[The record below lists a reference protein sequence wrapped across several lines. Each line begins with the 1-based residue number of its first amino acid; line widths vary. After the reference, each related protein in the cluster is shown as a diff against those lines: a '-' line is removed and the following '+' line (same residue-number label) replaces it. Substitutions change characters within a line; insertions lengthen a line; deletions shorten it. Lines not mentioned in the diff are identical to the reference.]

1 MKIRVHIVSLSHL
14 GLPIVIAQL
23 GTIAQSFADT
33 SMIGQYGTLE
43 LSSAGFVNNIFNL
56 LLFFVLGLSY
66 STTPVVGSLWGQ
78 GRKDDARR
86 ALNNSLVV
94 SFLGCLVAFALLFV
108 LYLNLGNLGQPEELM
123 PYIRPY
129 FITLA
134 LSVPFVG
141 VFNSFKQ
148 YSDGIGDTRTPMW
161 VMLISN
167 LVNIVGNYILIFTCD
182 LGLFGAGLATLASRI
197 FMAVWMWIKI
207 GFGRDYDAKGIM
219 YLAKKGLP
227 ISVQLCLEAGS
238 FNVCA
243 LFMGWIGANALAA
256 HQVMCVVG
264 SLCFMVYYGIGAAAA
279 VRISHYRGLKDYV
292 GVRETAFVALG
303 MTAFIGTIITI
314 TVLVFHGLLFSVF
327 TTSDEVMA
335 ILVSMLPAFAAYQ
348 VGDLAQTIFANCL
361 RAMEDVKSM
370 MISAFVAYIIVS
382 LPCSYIFAFPCEM
395 GAAGIWW
402 GFPFGLSVAAI
413 LYYWRFT
420 RYSLAQMGH

>member
-1 MKIRVHIVSLSHL
+1 MNIKQNILSLSHL

-43 LSSAGFVNNIFNL
+43 LSSAGFVNNVFNL
-56 LLFFVLGLSY
+56 LIFFVLGLSY

-94 SFLGCLVAFALLFV
+94 STIGSAVLLLLLAV
-108 LYLNLGNLGQPEELM
+108 VYLNLDNLGQPSELM

-129 FITLA
+129 FITLT
-134 LSVPFVG
+134 LSVPFIA

-148 YSDGIGDTRTPMW
+148 YSDATGDTRTPMW

-167 LVNIVGNYILIFTCD
+167 VVNVVGNYILIFVCD
-182 LGLFGAGLATLASRI
+182 MGLLGAGIATLLSRI
-197 FMAVWMWIKI
+197 FMAVWMWVKVGI
-207 GFGRDYDAKGIM
+207 GRGYDAKGIM
-219 YLAKKGLP
+219 YLTRKGLP

-279 VRISHYRGLKDYV
+279 VRISHYRGLKDMN
-292 GVRETAFVALG
+292 GVRETAYVALG
-303 MTAFIGTIITI
+303 MTAVIGVVVTIS
-314 TVLVFHGLLFSVF
+314 VLVFHGLLFSVF
-327 TTSDEVMA
+327 TTSQEVIA

-348 VGDLAQTIFANCL
+348 IGDLAQTVFANCL
-361 RAMEDVKSM
+361 RAVEDVKSM
-370 MISAFVAYIIVS
+370 MLSAFVAYIIVS
-382 LPCSYIFAFPCEM
+382 IPCSYIFAFPLGM

-420 RYSLAQMGH
+420 RYSLFNHH

>member
-1 MKIRVHIVSLSHL
+1 MTIRQHILSLSHL

-43 LSSAGFVNNIFNL
+43 LSSAGFVNNVFNL
-56 LLFFVLGLSY
+56 LIFFVLGLSY

-94 SFLGCLVAFALLFV
+94 STIGSAVLLLFLAV
-108 LYLNLGNLGQPEELM
+108 VYLNLDNLGQPSELM

-129 FITLA
+129 FITLT
-134 LSVPFVG
+134 LSVPFIA

-148 YSDGIGDTRTPMW
+148 YSDATGDTRTPMW

-167 LVNIVGNYILIFTCD
+167 VVNVVGNYILIFVCD
-182 LGLFGAGLATLASRI
+182 MGLLGAGIATLLSRI
-197 FMAVWMWIKI
+197 FMAVWMWLKVGI
-207 GFGRDYDAKGIM
+207 GRGYDAKGIM
-219 YLAKKGLP
+219 YLTRKGLP

-279 VRISHYRGLKDYV
+279 VRISHYRGLKDMN
-292 GVRETAFVALG
+292 GVRETAYVALG
-303 MTAFIGTIITI
+303 MTAVIGVVVTIS
-314 TVLVFHGLLFSVF
+314 VLVFHGLLFSVF
-327 TTSDEVMA
+327 TTSQEVIA

-348 VGDLAQTIFANCL
+348 IGDLAQTVFANCL
-361 RAMEDVKSM
+361 RAVEDVKSM
-370 MISAFVAYIIVS
+370 MLSAFVAYIIVS
-382 LPCSYIFAFPCEM
+382 IPCSYIFAFPLGM

-420 RYSLAQMGH
+420 RYSLKEC

>member
-1 MKIRVHIVSLSHL
+1 MNIKQNILSLSHL

-43 LSSAGFVNNIFNL
+43 LSSAGFVNNVFNL
-56 LLFFVLGLSY
+56 LIFFVLGLSY

-94 SFLGCLVAFALLFV
+94 STIGSAVLLLLLAV
-108 LYLNLGNLGQPEELM
+108 VYLNLDNLGQPSELM

-129 FITLA
+129 FITLT
-134 LSVPFVG
+134 LSVPFIA

-148 YSDGIGDTRTPMW
+148 YSDATGDTRTPMW

-167 LVNIVGNYILIFTCD
+167 VVNVVGNYILIFVCD
-182 LGLFGAGLATLASRI
+182 MGLLGAGIATLLSRI
-197 FMAVWMWIKI
+197 FMAVWMWLKVGI
-207 GFGRDYDAKGIM
+207 GRGYDAKGIM
-219 YLAKKGLP
+219 YLTRKGLP

-279 VRISHYRGLKDYV
+279 VRISHYRGLKDMN
-292 GVRETAFVALG
+292 GVRETAYVALG
-303 MTAFIGTIITI
+303 MTAVIGVVVTIS
-314 TVLVFHGLLFSVF
+314 VLVFHGLLFSVF
-327 TTSDEVMA
+327 TTSQEVIA

-348 VGDLAQTIFANCL
+348 IGDLAQTVFANCL
-361 RAMEDVKSM
+361 RAVEDVKSM
-370 MISAFVAYIIVS
+370 MLSAFVAYIIVS
-382 LPCSYIFAFPCEM
+382 IPCSYIFAFPLGM

-420 RYSLAQMGH
+420 RYSLFNHH

>member
-1 MKIRVHIVSLSHL
+1 MTIRQHILSLSHL

-43 LSSAGFVNNIFNL
+43 LSSAGFVNNVFNL
-56 LLFFVLGLSY
+56 LIFFVLGLSY

-94 SFLGCLVAFALLFV
+94 STIGSAVLLLLLAV
-108 LYLNLGNLGQPEELM
+108 VYLNLDNLGQPSELM

-129 FITLA
+129 FITLT
-134 LSVPFVG
+134 LSVPFIA

-148 YSDGIGDTRTPMW
+148 YSDATGDTRTPMW

-167 LVNIVGNYILIFTCD
+167 VVNVVGNYILIFVCD
-182 LGLFGAGLATLASRI
+182 MGLLGAGIATLLSRI
-197 FMAVWMWIKI
+197 FMAVWMWLKVGI
-207 GFGRDYDAKGIM
+207 GRGYDAKGIM
-219 YLAKKGLP
+219 YLTRKGLP

-279 VRISHYRGLKDYV
+279 VRISHYRGLKDMN
-292 GVRETAFVALG
+292 GVRETAYVALG
-303 MTAFIGTIITI
+303 MTAVIGVVVTIS
-314 TVLVFHGLLFSVF
+314 VLVFHGLLFSVF
-327 TTSDEVMA
+327 TTSQEVIA

-348 VGDLAQTIFANCL
+348 IGDLAQTVFANCL
-361 RAMEDVKSM
+361 RAVEDVKSM
-370 MISAFVAYIIVS
+370 MLSAFVAYIIVS
-382 LPCSYIFAFPCEM
+382 IPCSYIFAFPLGM

-413 LYYWRFT
+413 LYYWRFS
-420 RYSLAQMGH
+420 RYSLFNHH

>member
-1 MKIRVHIVSLSHL
+1 MTIRQHILSLSHL

-43 LSSAGFVNNIFNL
+43 LSSAGFVNNVFNL
-56 LLFFVLGLSY
+56 LIFFVLGLSY

-94 SFLGCLVAFALLFV
+94 STIGSAVLLLLLAV
-108 LYLNLGNLGQPEELM
+108 VYLNLDNLGQPSELM

-129 FITLA
+129 FITLT
-134 LSVPFVG
+134 LSVPFIA

-148 YSDGIGDTRTPMW
+148 YSDATGDTRTPMW

-167 LVNIVGNYILIFTCD
+167 VVNVVGNYILIFVCD
-182 LGLFGAGLATLASRI
+182 MGLLGAGIATLLSRI
-197 FMAVWMWIKI
+197 FMAVWMWLKVGI
-207 GFGRDYDAKGIM
+207 GRGYNAKGIM
-219 YLAKKGLP
+219 YLTRKGLP

-279 VRISHYRGLKDYV
+279 VRISHYRGLKDMN
-292 GVRETAFVALG
+292 GVRETAYVALG
-303 MTAFIGTIITI
+303 MTAVIGVVVTIS
-314 TVLVFHGLLFSVF
+314 VLVFHGLLFSVF
-327 TTSDEVMA
+327 TTSQEVIA

-348 VGDLAQTIFANCL
+348 IGDLAQTVFANCL
-361 RAMEDVKSM
+361 RAVEDVKSM
-370 MISAFVAYIIVS
+370 MLSAFVAYIIVS
-382 LPCSYIFAFPCEM
+382 IPCSYIFAFPLGM

-420 RYSLAQMGH
+420 RYSLFNHH

>member
-1 MKIRVHIVSLSHL
+1 MTIRQHILSLSHL

-43 LSSAGFVNNIFNL
+43 LSSAGFVNNVFNL
-56 LLFFVLGLSY
+56 LIFFVLGLSY

-94 SFLGCLVAFALLFV
+94 STIGSAVLLLLLAV
-108 LYLNLGNLGQPEELM
+108 VYLNLDNLGQPSELM

-129 FITLA
+129 FITLT
-134 LSVPFVG
+134 LSVPFIA

-148 YSDGIGDTRTPMW
+148 YSDATGDTRTPMW

-167 LVNIVGNYILIFTCD
+167 VVNVVGNYILIFVCD
-182 LGLFGAGLATLASRI
+182 MGLLGAGIATLLSRI
-197 FMAVWMWIKI
+197 FMAVWMWLKVGI
-207 GFGRDYDAKGIM
+207 GRGYDVKGIK
-219 YLAKKGLP
+219 YLARKGLP

-279 VRISHYRGLKDYV
+279 VRISHYRGLKDMN
-292 GVRETAFVALG
+292 GVRETAYVALG
-303 MTAFIGTIITI
+303 MTAVIGVVVTIS
-314 TVLVFHGLLFSVF
+314 VLVFHGLLFSVF
-327 TTSDEVMA
+327 TTSQEVIA

-348 VGDLAQTIFANCL
+348 IGDLAQTVFANCL
-361 RAMEDVKSM
+361 RAVEDVKSM
-370 MISAFVAYIIVS
+370 MLSAFVAYIIVS
-382 LPCSYIFAFPCEM
+382 IPCSYIFAFPLGM

-420 RYSLAQMGH
+420 RYSLKEC

>member
-1 MKIRVHIVSLSHL
+1 MTIRQHILSLSHL

-43 LSSAGFVNNIFNL
+43 LSSAGFVNNVFNL
-56 LLFFVLGLSY
+56 LIFFVLGLSY

-94 SFLGCLVAFALLFV
+94 STIGSAVLLLLLAV
-108 LYLNLGNLGQPEELM
+108 VYLNLDNLGQPSELM

-129 FITLA
+129 FITLT
-134 LSVPFVG
+134 LSVPFIA

-148 YSDGIGDTRTPMW
+148 YSDATGDTRTPMW

-167 LVNIVGNYILIFTCD
+167 VVNVVGNYILIFVCD
-182 LGLFGAGLATLASRI
+182 MGLLGAGIATLLSRI
-197 FMAVWMWIKI
+197 FMAVWMWVKVGI
-207 GFGRDYDAKGIM
+207 GRGYDAKGIM
-219 YLAKKGLP
+219 YLARKGLP

-279 VRISHYRGLKDYV
+279 VRISHYRGLKDMN
-292 GVRETAFVALG
+292 GVRETAYVALG
-303 MTAFIGTIITI
+303 MTAVIGVVVTIS
-314 TVLVFHGLLFSVF
+314 VLVFHGLLFSVF
-327 TTSDEVMA
+327 TTSQEVIT

-348 VGDLAQTIFANCL
+348 IGDLAQTVFANCL
-361 RAMEDVKSM
+361 RAVEDVKSM
-370 MISAFVAYIIVS
+370 MLSAFVAYIIVS
-382 LPCSYIFAFPCEM
+382 IPCSYIFAFPLGM

-420 RYSLAQMGH
+420 RYSLFNHH

>member
-1 MKIRVHIVSLSHL
+1 MTIRQHILSLSHL

-43 LSSAGFVNNIFNL
+43 LSSAGFVNNVFNL
-56 LLFFVLGLSY
+56 LIFFVLGLSY

-94 SFLGCLVAFALLFV
+94 STIGSAVLLLLLAV
-108 LYLNLGNLGQPEELM
+108 VYLNLDNLGQPSELM

-129 FITLA
+129 FITLT
-134 LSVPFVG
+134 LSVPFIA

-148 YSDGIGDTRTPMW
+148 YSDATGDTRTPMW

-167 LVNIVGNYILIFTCD
+167 VVNVVGNYILIFVCD
-182 LGLFGAGLATLASRI
+182 MGLLGAGIATLLSRI
-197 FMAVWMWIKI
+197 FMAVWMWVKVGI
-207 GFGRDYDAKGIM
+207 GRGYDAKGIM
-219 YLAKKGLP
+219 YLTRKGLP

-279 VRISHYRGLKDYV
+279 VRISHYRGLKDMN
-292 GVRETAFVALG
+292 GVRETAYVALG
-303 MTAFIGTIITI
+303 MTAVIGVVVTIS
-314 TVLVFHGLLFSVF
+314 VLVFHGLLFSVF
-327 TTSDEVMA
+327 TTSQEVIT

-348 VGDLAQTIFANCL
+348 IGDLAQTVFANCL
-361 RAMEDVKSM
+361 RAVEDVKSM
-370 MISAFVAYIIVS
+370 MLSAFVAYIIVS
-382 LPCSYIFAFPCEM
+382 IPCSYIFAFPLGM

-420 RYSLAQMGH
+420 RYSLFNHH

>member
-1 MKIRVHIVSLSHL
+1 MNIKQNILSLSHL

-43 LSSAGFVNNIFNL
+43 LSSAGFVNNVFNL
-56 LLFFVLGLSY
+56 LIFFVLGLSY

-94 SFLGCLVAFALLFV
+94 STIGSAVLLLLLAV
-108 LYLNLGNLGQPEELM
+108 VYLNLDNLGQPSELM

-129 FITLA
+129 FITLT
-134 LSVPFVG
+134 LSVPFIA

-148 YSDGIGDTRTPMW
+148 YSDATGDTRTPMW

-167 LVNIVGNYILIFTCD
+167 VVNVVGNYILIFVCD
-182 LGLFGAGLATLASRI
+182 MGLLGAGIATLLSRI
-197 FMAVWMWIKI
+197 FMAVWMWLKVGI
-207 GFGRDYDAKGIM
+207 GRGYDAKGIM
-219 YLAKKGLP
+219 YLTRKGLP

-279 VRISHYRGLKDYV
+279 VRISHYRGLKDMN
-292 GVRETAFVALG
+292 GVRETAYVALG
-303 MTAFIGTIITI
+303 MTAVIGVVVTIS
-314 TVLVFHGLLFSVF
+314 VLVFHGLLFSVF
-327 TTSDEVMA
+327 TTSQEVIT

-348 VGDLAQTIFANCL
+348 IGDLAQTVFANCL
-361 RAMEDVKSM
+361 RAVEDVKSM
-370 MISAFVAYIIVS
+370 MLSAFVAYIIIS
-382 LPCSYIFAFPCEM
+382 LPCSYIFAFPCGM

-420 RYSLAQMGH
+420 RYSLKEC

>member
-1 MKIRVHIVSLSHL
+1 MTIRQHILSLSHL

-43 LSSAGFVNNIFNL
+43 LSSAGFVNNVFNL
-56 LLFFVLGLSY
+56 LIFFVLGLSY

-94 SFLGCLVAFALLFV
+94 STIGSAVLLLLLAV
-108 LYLNLGNLGQPEELM
+108 VYLNLDNLGQPSELM

-129 FITLA
+129 FITLT
-134 LSVPFVG
+134 LSVPFIA

-148 YSDGIGDTRTPMW
+148 YSDATGDTRTPMW

-167 LVNIVGNYILIFTCD
+167 VVNVVGNYILIFVCD
-182 LGLFGAGLATLASRI
+182 MGLLGAGIATLLSRI
-197 FMAVWMWIKI
+197 FMAVWMWVKVGI
-207 GFGRDYDAKGIM
+207 GRGYDAKGIM
-219 YLAKKGLP
+219 YLTRKGLP

-279 VRISHYRGLKDYV
+279 VRISHYRGLKDMN
-292 GVRETAFVALG
+292 GVRETAYVALG
-303 MTAFIGTIITI
+303 MTAVIGVVVTIS
-314 TVLVFHGLLFSVF
+314 VLVFHGLLFSVF
-327 TTSDEVMA
+327 TTSQEVIA

-348 VGDLAQTIFANCL
+348 IGDLAQTIFANCL
-361 RAMEDVKSM
+361 RAVEDVKSM
-370 MISAFVAYIIVS
+370 MLSAFVAYIIVS
-382 LPCSYIFAFPCEM
+382 IPCSYIFAFPLGM

-413 LYYWRFT
+413 LYYWRFS
-420 RYSLAQMGH
+420 RYSLK

>member
-1 MKIRVHIVSLSHL
+1 
-14 GLPIVIAQL
+14 VIAQL

-43 LSSAGFVNNIFNL
+43 LSSAGFVNNVFNL
-56 LLFFVLGLSY
+56 LIFFVLGLSY

-94 SFLGCLVAFALLFV
+94 STIGSAVLLLFLAV
-108 LYLNLGNLGQPEELM
+108 VYLNLDNLGQPSELM

-129 FITLA
+129 FITLT
-134 LSVPFVG
+134 LSVPFIA

-148 YSDGIGDTRTPMW
+148 YSDATGDTRTPMW

-167 LVNIVGNYILIFTCD
+167 VVNVVGNYILILVCD
-182 LGLFGAGLATLASRI
+182 MGLLGAGIATLLSRI
-197 FMAVWMWIKI
+197 FMAVWMWVKVGI
-207 GFGRDYDAKGIM
+207 GRGYDAKGIM
-219 YLAKKGLP
+219 YLTRKGLP

-279 VRISHYRGLKDYV
+279 VRISHYRGLKDMN
-292 GVRETAFVALG
+292 GVRETAYVALG
-303 MTAFIGTIITI
+303 MTAVIGVVVTIS
-314 TVLVFHGLLFSVF
+314 VLVFHGLLFSVF
-327 TTSDEVMA
+327 TTSQEVIT

-348 VGDLAQTIFANCL
+348 IGDLAQTVFANCL
-361 RAMEDVKSM
+361 RAVEDVKSM
-370 MISAFVAYIIVS
+370 MLSAFVAYIIVS
-382 LPCSYIFAFPCEM
+382 IPCSYIFAFPLGM

-402 GFPFGLSVAAI
+402 GFPFGLSVAAV

-420 RYSLAQMGH
+420 RYSLFNHH

>member
-1 MKIRVHIVSLSHL
+1 MTIRQHILSLSHL

-43 LSSAGFVNNIFNL
+43 LSSAGFVNNVFNL
-56 LLFFVLGLSY
+56 LIFFVLGLSY

-94 SFLGCLVAFALLFV
+94 STIGSAVLLLLLAV
-108 LYLNLGNLGQPEELM
+108 VYLNLDNLGQPSELM

-129 FITLA
+129 FITLT
-134 LSVPFVG
+134 LSVPFIA
-141 VFNSFKQ
+141 VFKSFKQ
-148 YSDGIGDTRTPMW
+148 YSDATGDTRTPMW

-167 LVNIVGNYILIFTCD
+167 VVNVVGNYILIFVCD
-182 LGLFGAGLATLASRI
+182 MGLFGAGIATLLSRI
-197 FMAVWMWIKI
+197 FMAVWMWVKVGI
-207 GFGRDYDAKGIM
+207 GRGYDAKGIM
-219 YLAKKGLP
+219 YLARKGLP

-279 VRISHYRGLKDYV
+279 VRISHYRGLKDMN
-292 GVRETAFVALG
+292 GVRETAYVALG
-303 MTAFIGTIITI
+303 MTAVIGVVVTIS
-314 TVLVFHGLLFSVF
+314 VLVFHGLLFSVF
-327 TTSDEVMA
+327 TTSQEVIT

-348 VGDLAQTIFANCL
+348 IGDLAQTVFANCL
-361 RAMEDVKSM
+361 RAVEDVKSM
-370 MISAFVAYIIVS
+370 MLSAFVAYIIVS
-382 LPCSYIFAFPCEM
+382 IPCSYIFAFPLGM

-420 RYSLAQMGH
+420 RYSLFNHH

>member
-1 MKIRVHIVSLSHL
+1 MTIRQHILSLSHL

-43 LSSAGFVNNIFNL
+43 LSSAGFVNNVFNL
-56 LLFFVLGLSY
+56 LIFFVLGLSY

-94 SFLGCLVAFALLFV
+94 STIGSAVLLLLLAV
-108 LYLNLGNLGQPEELM
+108 VYLNLDNLGQPSELM

-129 FITLA
+129 FITLT
-134 LSVPFVG
+134 LSVPFIA

-148 YSDGIGDTRTPMW
+148 YSDATGDTRTPMW

-167 LVNIVGNYILIFTCD
+167 VVNVVGNYILIFVCD
-182 LGLFGAGLATLASRI
+182 MGLFGAGIATLLSRI
-197 FMAVWMWIKI
+197 FMAVWMWVKVGI
-207 GFGRDYDAKGIM
+207 GRGYDAKGIM
-219 YLAKKGLP
+219 YLTRKGLP

-279 VRISHYRGLKDYV
+279 VRISHYRGLKDMN
-292 GVRETAFVALG
+292 GVRETAYVALG
-303 MTAFIGTIITI
+303 MTAVIGVVVTIS
-314 TVLVFHGLLFSVF
+314 VLVFHGFLFSVF
-327 TTSDEVMA
+327 TTSQEVIT

-348 VGDLAQTIFANCL
+348 IGDLAQTVFANCL
-361 RAMEDVKSM
+361 RAVEDVKSM
-370 MISAFVAYIIVS
+370 MLSAFVAYIIVS
-382 LPCSYIFAFPCEM
+382 IPCSYIFAFPLGM

-420 RYSLAQMGH
+420 RYSLFNHH

>member
-1 MKIRVHIVSLSHL
+1 MTIRQHILSLSHL

-43 LSSAGFVNNIFNL
+43 LSSAGFVNNVFNL
-56 LLFFVLGLSY
+56 LIFFVLGLSY

-94 SFLGCLVAFALLFV
+94 STIGSAVLLLFLAV
-108 LYLNLGNLGQPEELM
+108 VYLNLDNLGQPSELM

-129 FITLA
+129 FITLT
-134 LSVPFVG
+134 LSVPFIA

-148 YSDGIGDTRTPMW
+148 YSDATGDTRTPMW

-167 LVNIVGNYILIFTCD
+167 VVNVVGNYILIFVCD
-182 LGLFGAGLATLASRI
+182 MGLLGAGIATLLSRI
-197 FMAVWMWIKI
+197 FMAVWMWVKVGI
-207 GFGRDYDAKGIM
+207 GRGYDAKGIM
-219 YLAKKGLP
+219 YLTRKGLP

-279 VRISHYRGLKDYV
+279 VRVSHYRGLKDMN
-292 GVRETAFVALG
+292 GVRETAYVALG
-303 MTAFIGTIITI
+303 MTAVIGVVVTIS
-314 TVLVFHGLLFSVF
+314 VLVFHCLLFSVF
-327 TTSDEVMA
+327 TTSQEVIA

-348 VGDLAQTIFANCL
+348 IGDLAQTVFANCL
-361 RAMEDVKSM
+361 RAVEDVKSM
-370 MISAFVAYIIVS
+370 MLSAFVAYIIVS
-382 LPCSYIFAFPCEM
+382 IPCSYIFAFPLGM

-413 LYYWRFT
+413 LYYWRFS
-420 RYSLAQMGH
+420 RYSLFNHH

>member
-1 MKIRVHIVSLSHL
+1 
-14 GLPIVIAQL
+14 
-23 GTIAQSFADT
+23 
-33 SMIGQYGTLE
+33 MIGQYGTLE
-43 LSSAGFVNNIFNL
+43 LSSAGFVNNVFNL
-56 LLFFVLGLSY
+56 LIFFVLGLSY

-94 SFLGCLVAFALLFV
+94 STIGSAVLLLLLAV
-108 LYLNLGNLGQPEELM
+108 VYLNLDNLGQPSELM

-129 FITLA
+129 FITLT
-134 LSVPFVG
+134 LSVPFIA

-148 YSDGIGDTRTPMW
+148 YSDATGDTRTPMW

-167 LVNIVGNYILIFTCD
+167 VVNVVGNYILIFVCD
-182 LGLFGAGLATLASRI
+182 MGLLGAGIATLLSRI
-197 FMAVWMWIKI
+197 FMAVWMWVKVGI
-207 GFGRDYDAKGIM
+207 GRGYDAKGIM
-219 YLAKKGLP
+219 YLTRKGLP

-279 VRISHYRGLKDYV
+279 VRISHYSGLKDMN
-292 GVRETAFVALG
+292 GVRETAYVALG
-303 MTAFIGTIITI
+303 MTAVIGVVVTIS
-314 TVLVFHGLLFSVF
+314 VLVFHGLLFSVF
-327 TTSDEVMA
+327 TTSQEVIT

-348 VGDLAQTIFANCL
+348 IGDLAQTVFANCL
-361 RAMEDVKSM
+361 RAVEDVKSM
-370 MISAFVAYIIVS
+370 MLSAFVAYIIVS
-382 LPCSYIFAFPCEM
+382 IPCSYIFAFPLGM

-420 RYSLAQMGH
+420 RYSLFNHH

>member
-1 MKIRVHIVSLSHL
+1 MTIRQHILSLSHL

-43 LSSAGFVNNIFNL
+43 LSSAGFVNNVFNL
-56 LLFFVLGLSY
+56 LIFFVLGLSY

-94 SFLGCLVAFALLFV
+94 STIGSAVLLLLLAV
-108 LYLNLGNLGQPEELM
+108 VYLNLDNLGQPSELM

-129 FITLA
+129 FITLT
-134 LSVPFVG
+134 LSVPFIA

-148 YSDGIGDTRTPMW
+148 YSDATGDTRTPMW

-167 LVNIVGNYILIFTCD
+167 VVNVVGNYILIFVCD
-182 LGLFGAGLATLASRI
+182 MGLLGAGIATLLSRI
-197 FMAVWMWIKI
+197 FMAVWMWLKVGI
-207 GFGRDYDAKGIM
+207 GRGYDAKGIM
-219 YLAKKGLP
+219 YLARKGLP

-279 VRISHYRGLKDYV
+279 VRISHYRGLKDMN
-292 GVRETAFVALG
+292 GVRETAYVALG
-303 MTAFIGTIITI
+303 MTAVIGVVVTIS
-314 TVLVFHGLLFSVF
+314 VLVFHGLLFSVF
-327 TTSDEVMA
+327 TTSQEVIA

-348 VGDLAQTIFANCL
+348 IGDLAQTVFANCL
-361 RAMEDVKSM
+361 RAVEDVKSM
-370 MISAFVAYIIVS
+370 MLSAFVAYIIVS
-382 LPCSYIFAFPCEM
+382 IPCSYIFAFPLGM

-420 RYSLAQMGH
+420 RYSLFNHH

>member
-1 MKIRVHIVSLSHL
+1 MNIKQNILSLSHL

-43 LSSAGFVNNIFNL
+43 LSSAGFVNNVFNL
-56 LLFFVLGLSY
+56 LIFFVLGLSY

-78 GRKDDARR
+78 GRKDDACR

-94 SFLGCLVAFALLFV
+94 STIGSAVLLLLLAV
-108 LYLNLGNLGQPEELM
+108 VYLNLDNLGQPSELM

-129 FITLA
+129 FITLT
-134 LSVPFVG
+134 LSVPFIA

-148 YSDGIGDTRTPMW
+148 YSDATGDTRTPMW

-167 LVNIVGNYILIFTCD
+167 VVNVVGNYILIFVCD
-182 LGLFGAGLATLASRI
+182 MGLLGAGIATLLSRI
-197 FMAVWMWIKI
+197 FMAVWMWLKVGI
-207 GFGRDYDAKGIM
+207 GRGYDAKGIM
-219 YLAKKGLP
+219 YLTRKGLP

-279 VRISHYRGLKDYV
+279 VRISHYRGLKDMN
-292 GVRETAFVALG
+292 GVRETAYVALG
-303 MTAFIGTIITI
+303 MTAVIGVVVTIS
-314 TVLVFHGLLFSVF
+314 VLVFHGLLFSVF
-327 TTSDEVMA
+327 TTSQEVIA

-348 VGDLAQTIFANCL
+348 IGDLAQTVFANCL
-361 RAMEDVKSM
+361 RAVEDVKSM
-370 MISAFVAYIIVS
+370 MLSAFVAYIIVS
-382 LPCSYIFAFPCEM
+382 IPCSYIFAFPLGM

-420 RYSLAQMGH
+420 RYSLKEC

>member
-1 MKIRVHIVSLSHL
+1 MNIKQNILSLSHL

-43 LSSAGFVNNIFNL
+43 LSSAGFVNNVFNL
-56 LLFFVLGLSY
+56 LIFFVLGLSY

-94 SFLGCLVAFALLFV
+94 STIGSAVLLLFLAV
-108 LYLNLGNLGQPEELM
+108 VYLNLDNLGQPSELM

-129 FITLA
+129 FITLT
-134 LSVPFVG
+134 LSVPFIA

-148 YSDGIGDTRTPMW
+148 YSDATGDTRTPMW

-167 LVNIVGNYILIFTCD
+167 VVNVVGNYILIFVCD
-182 LGLFGAGLATLASRI
+182 MGLLGAGIATLLSRI
-197 FMAVWMWIKI
+197 FMAVWMWVKVGI
-207 GFGRDYDAKGIM
+207 GRGYDAKGIM
-219 YLAKKGLP
+219 YLTRKGLP

-279 VRISHYRGLKDYV
+279 VRISHYRGLKDMN
-292 GVRETAFVALG
+292 GVRETAYVALG
-303 MTAFIGTIITI
+303 MTAVIGVVVTIS
-314 TVLVFHGLLFSVF
+314 VLVFHGLLFSVF
-327 TTSDEVMA
+327 TTSQEVIA

-348 VGDLAQTIFANCL
+348 IGDLAQTVFANCL
-361 RAMEDVKSM
+361 RAVEDVKSM
-370 MISAFVAYIIVS
+370 MLSAFVAYIIVS
-382 LPCSYIFAFPCEM
+382 IPCSYIFAFPLGM

-420 RYSLAQMGH
+420 RYSLKDKL

>member
-1 MKIRVHIVSLSHL
+1 
-14 GLPIVIAQL
+14 VIAQL

-43 LSSAGFVNNIFNL
+43 LSSAGFVNNVFNL
-56 LLFFVLGLSY
+56 LIFFVLGLSY

-94 SFLGCLVAFALLFV
+94 STIGSAVLLLFLAV
-108 LYLNLGNLGQPEELM
+108 VYLNLDNLGQPSELM

-129 FITLA
+129 FITLT
-134 LSVPFVG
+134 LSVPFIA

-148 YSDGIGDTRTPMW
+148 YSDATGDTRTPMW

-167 LVNIVGNYILIFTCD
+167 VVNVVGNYILIFVCD
-182 LGLFGAGLATLASRI
+182 MGLLGAGIATLLSRI
-197 FMAVWMWIKI
+197 FMAVWMWVKVGI
-207 GFGRDYDAKGIM
+207 GRGYDAKGIM
-219 YLAKKGLP
+219 YLTRKGLP

-279 VRISHYRGLKDYV
+279 VRISHYRGLKDMN
-292 GVRETAFVALG
+292 GVRETAYVALG
-303 MTAFIGTIITI
+303 MTAVIGVVVTIS
-314 TVLVFHGLLFSVF
+314 VLVFHGLLFSVF
-327 TTSDEVMA
+327 TTSQEVIT

-348 VGDLAQTIFANCL
+348 IGDLAQTVFANCL
-361 RAMEDVKSM
+361 RAVEDVKSM
-370 MISAFVAYIIVS
+370 MLSAFVAYIIVS
-382 LPCSYIFAFPCEM
+382 IPCSYIFAFPLGM

-413 LYYWRFT
+413 LYYWRFS
-420 RYSLAQMGH
+420 RYSLFNHH

>member
-1 MKIRVHIVSLSHL
+1 MTIRQHILSLSHL

-43 LSSAGFVNNIFNL
+43 LSSAGFVNNVFNL
-56 LLFFVLGLSY
+56 LIFFVLGLSY

-94 SFLGCLVAFALLFV
+94 STIGSAVLLLLLAV
-108 LYLNLGNLGQPEELM
+108 VYLNLDNLGQPSELM

-129 FITLA
+129 FITLT
-134 LSVPFVG
+134 LSVPFIA

-148 YSDGIGDTRTPMW
+148 YSDATGDTRTPMW

-167 LVNIVGNYILIFTCD
+167 VVNVVGNYILIFVCD
-182 LGLFGAGLATLASRI
+182 MGLLGAGIATLLSRI
-197 FMAVWMWIKI
+197 FMAVWMWLKVGI
-207 GFGRDYDAKGIM
+207 GRGYDAKGIM
-219 YLAKKGLP
+219 YLTRKGLP

-279 VRISHYRGLKDYV
+279 VRISHYRGLKDMN
-292 GVRETAFVALG
+292 GVRETAYVALG
-303 MTAFIGTIITI
+303 MTAVIGVVVTIS
-314 TVLVFHGLLFSVF
+314 VLVFHGLLFSVF
-327 TTSDEVMA
+327 TTSQEVIA

-348 VGDLAQTIFANCL
+348 IGDLAQTVFANCL
-361 RAMEDVKSM
+361 RAVEDVKSM
-370 MISAFVAYIIVS
+370 MLSAFVAYIIVS
-382 LPCSYIFAFPCEM
+382 IPCSYIFAFPLGM

-420 RYSLAQMGH
+420 RYSLFNHH

>member
-1 MKIRVHIVSLSHL
+1 MNIKQNILSLSHL

-43 LSSAGFVNNIFNL
+43 LSSAGFVNNVFNL
-56 LLFFVLGLSY
+56 LIFFVLGLSY

-78 GRKDDARR
+78 GRKDDACR

-94 SFLGCLVAFALLFV
+94 STIGSAVLLLLLAV
-108 LYLNLGNLGQPEELM
+108 VYLNLDNLGQPSELM

-129 FITLA
+129 FITLT
-134 LSVPFVG
+134 LSVPFIA

-148 YSDGIGDTRTPMW
+148 YSDATGDTRTPMW

-167 LVNIVGNYILIFTCD
+167 VVNVVGNYILIFVCD
-182 LGLFGAGLATLASRI
+182 MGLLGAGIATLLSRI
-197 FMAVWMWIKI
+197 FMAVWMWLKVGI
-207 GFGRDYDAKGIM
+207 GRGYDAKGIM
-219 YLAKKGLP
+219 YLTRKGLP

-279 VRISHYRGLKDYV
+279 VRISHYRGLKDMN
-292 GVRETAFVALG
+292 GVRETAYVALG
-303 MTAFIGTIITI
+303 MTAVIGVVVTIS
-314 TVLVFHGLLFSVF
+314 VLVFHGLLFSVF
-327 TTSDEVMA
+327 TTSQEVIA

-348 VGDLAQTIFANCL
+348 IGDLAQTVFANCL
-361 RAMEDVKSM
+361 RAVEDVKSM
-370 MISAFVAYIIVS
+370 MLSAFVAYIIVS
-382 LPCSYIFAFPCEM
+382 IPCSYIFAFPLGM

-413 LYYWRFT
+413 LYYWRFS
-420 RYSLAQMGH
+420 RYSLK

>member
-1 MKIRVHIVSLSHL
+1 MTIRQHILSLSHL

-43 LSSAGFVNNIFNL
+43 LSSAGFVNNVFNL
-56 LLFFVLGLSY
+56 LIFFVLGLSY

-94 SFLGCLVAFALLFV
+94 STIGSAVLLLFLAV
-108 LYLNLGNLGQPEELM
+108 VYLNLDNLGQPSELM

-129 FITLA
+129 FITLT
-134 LSVPFVG
+134 LSVPFIA

-148 YSDGIGDTRTPMW
+148 YSDATGDTRTPMW

-167 LVNIVGNYILIFTCD
+167 VVNVVGNYILIFVCD
-182 LGLFGAGLATLASRI
+182 MGLLGAGIATLLSRI
-197 FMAVWMWIKI
+197 FMAVCMWVKVGI
-207 GFGRDYDAKGIM
+207 GRGYDAKGIK
-219 YLAKKGLP
+219 YLARKGLP

-279 VRISHYRGLKDYV
+279 VRISHYRGLKDMN
-292 GVRETAFVALG
+292 GVRATAYVALG
-303 MTAFIGTIITI
+303 MTAVIGVVVTIS
-314 TVLVFHGLLFSVF
+314 VLVFHGLLFSVF
-327 TTSDEVMA
+327 TTSQEVIT

-348 VGDLAQTIFANCL
+348 IGDLAQTVFANCL
-361 RAMEDVKSM
+361 RAVEDVKSM
-370 MISAFVAYIIVS
+370 MLSAFVAYIIVS
-382 LPCSYIFAFPCEM
+382 IPCSYIFAFPLGM

-420 RYSLAQMGH
+420 RYSLFNHH

>member
-1 MKIRVHIVSLSHL
+1 MTIRQHILSLSHL

-43 LSSAGFVNNIFNL
+43 LSSAGFVNNVFNL
-56 LLFFVLGLSY
+56 LIFFVLGLSY

-94 SFLGCLVAFALLFV
+94 STIGSAVLLLFLAV
-108 LYLNLGNLGQPEELM
+108 VYLNLDNLGQPSELM

-129 FITLA
+129 FITLT
-134 LSVPFVG
+134 LSVPFIA

-148 YSDGIGDTRTPMW
+148 YSDATGDTRTPMW

-167 LVNIVGNYILIFTCD
+167 VVNVVGNYILIFVCD
-182 LGLFGAGLATLASRI
+182 MGLLGAGIATLLSRI
-197 FMAVWMWIKI
+197 FMAVWMWVKVGI
-207 GFGRDYDAKGIM
+207 GRGYDAKGIM
-219 YLAKKGLP
+219 YLTRKGLP

-279 VRISHYRGLKDYV
+279 VRISHYRGLKDMN
-292 GVRETAFVALG
+292 GVRETAYVALG
-303 MTAFIGTIITI
+303 MTAVIGVVVTIS
-314 TVLVFHGLLFSVF
+314 VLVFHGLLFSVF
-327 TTSDEVMA
+327 TTSQEVIT

-348 VGDLAQTIFANCL
+348 IGDLAQTVFANCL
-361 RAMEDVKSM
+361 RAVEDVKSM
-370 MISAFVAYIIVS
+370 MLSAFVAYIIVS
-382 LPCSYIFAFPCEM
+382 IPCSYIIAFPLGM

-420 RYSLAQMGH
+420 RYSLFNHH

>member
-1 MKIRVHIVSLSHL
+1 MNIKQNILSLSHL

-43 LSSAGFVNNIFNL
+43 LSSAGFVNNVVNL
-56 LLFFVLGLSY
+56 LIFFVLGLSY

-94 SFLGCLVAFALLFV
+94 STIGSAVLLLFLAV
-108 LYLNLGNLGQPEELM
+108 VYLNLDNLGQPSELM

-129 FITLA
+129 FITLT
-134 LSVPFVG
+134 LSVPFIA

-148 YSDGIGDTRTPMW
+148 YSDATGDTRTPMW

-167 LVNIVGNYILIFTCD
+167 VVNVVGNYILIFVCD
-182 LGLFGAGLATLASRI
+182 MGLLGAGIATLLSRI
-197 FMAVWMWIKI
+197 FMAVWMWVKVGI
-207 GFGRDYDAKGIM
+207 GRGYDAKGIM
-219 YLAKKGLP
+219 YLTRKGLP

-279 VRISHYRGLKDYV
+279 VRISHYRGLKDMN
-292 GVRETAFVALG
+292 GVRETAYVALG
-303 MTAFIGTIITI
+303 MTAVIGVVVTIS
-314 TVLVFHGLLFSVF
+314 VLVFHGLLFSVF
-327 TTSDEVMA
+327 TTSQEVIT

-348 VGDLAQTIFANCL
+348 IGDLAQTVFANCL
-361 RAMEDVKSM
+361 RAVEDVKSM
-370 MISAFVAYIIVS
+370 MLSAFVAYIIVS
-382 LPCSYIFAFPCEM
+382 IPCSYIFAFPLGM

-420 RYSLAQMGH
+420 RYSLFNHH

>member
-1 MKIRVHIVSLSHL
+1 MTIRQHILSLSHL

-43 LSSAGFVNNIFNL
+43 LSSAGFVNNVFNL
-56 LLFFVLGLSY
+56 LIFFVLGLSY

-94 SFLGCLVAFALLFV
+94 STIGSAVLLLLLAV
-108 LYLNLGNLGQPEELM
+108 VYLNLDNLGQPSELM

-129 FITLA
+129 FITLT
-134 LSVPFVG
+134 LSVPFIA

-148 YSDGIGDTRTPMW
+148 YSDATGDTRTPMW

-167 LVNIVGNYILIFTCD
+167 VVNVVGNYILIFVCD
-182 LGLFGAGLATLASRI
+182 MGLLGAGIATLLSRI
-197 FMAVWMWIKI
+197 FMAVWMWLKVGI
-207 GFGRDYDAKGIM
+207 GRGYDAKGIK
-219 YLAKKGLP
+219 YLALKGLP

-279 VRISHYRGLKDYV
+279 VRISHYRGLKDMN
-292 GVRETAFVALG
+292 GVRETAYVALG
-303 MTAFIGTIITI
+303 MTAVIGVVVTIS
-314 TVLVFHGLLFSVF
+314 VLVFHGLLFSVF
-327 TTSDEVMA
+327 TTSQEVIA

-348 VGDLAQTIFANCL
+348 IGDLAQTVFANCL
-361 RAMEDVKSM
+361 RAVEDVKSM
-370 MISAFVAYIIVS
+370 MLSAFVAYIIVS
-382 LPCSYIFAFPCEM
+382 IPCSYIFAFPLGM

-413 LYYWRFT
+413 LYYWRFS
-420 RYSLAQMGH
+420 RYSLFNHH

>member
-1 MKIRVHIVSLSHL
+1 MTIRQHILSLSHL

-43 LSSAGFVNNIFNL
+43 LSSAGFVNNVFNL
-56 LLFFVLGLSY
+56 LIFFVLGLSY

-94 SFLGCLVAFALLFV
+94 STIGSAVLLLLLVV
-108 LYLNLGNLGQPEELM
+108 VYLNLDNLGQPSELM

-129 FITLA
+129 FITLT
-134 LSVPFVG
+134 LSVPFIA

-148 YSDGIGDTRTPMW
+148 YSDATGDTRTPMW

-167 LVNIVGNYILIFTCD
+167 VVNVVGNYILIFVCD
-182 LGLFGAGLATLASRI
+182 MGLLGAGIATLLSRI
-197 FMAVWMWIKI
+197 FMAVWMWVKVGI
-207 GFGRDYDAKGIM
+207 GRGYDAKGIM
-219 YLAKKGLP
+219 YLTRKGLP

-279 VRISHYRGLKDYV
+279 VRISHYRGLKDMN
-292 GVRETAFVALG
+292 GVRETAYVALG
-303 MTAFIGTIITI
+303 MTAVIGVVVTIS
-314 TVLVFHGLLFSVF
+314 VLVFHGLLFSVF
-327 TTSDEVMA
+327 TTSQEVIA

-348 VGDLAQTIFANCL
+348 IGDLAQTVFANCL
-361 RAMEDVKSM
+361 RAVEDVKSM
-370 MISAFVAYIIVS
+370 MLSAFVAYIIVS
-382 LPCSYIFAFPCEM
+382 IPCSYIFAFPLGM

-420 RYSLAQMGH
+420 RYSLKEC

>member
-1 MKIRVHIVSLSHL
+1 MTIRQHILSLSHL

-43 LSSAGFVNNIFNL
+43 LSSAGFVNNVFNL
-56 LLFFVLGLSY
+56 LIFFVLGLSY

-94 SFLGCLVAFALLFV
+94 STIGSAVLLLLLAV
-108 LYLNLGNLGQPEELM
+108 VYLNLDNLGQPSELM

-129 FITLA
+129 FITLT
-134 LSVPFVG
+134 LSVPFIA

-148 YSDGIGDTRTPMW
+148 YSDATGDTRTPMW

-167 LVNIVGNYILIFTCD
+167 VVNVVGNYILIFVCD
-182 LGLFGAGLATLASRI
+182 MGLLGAGIATLLSRI
-197 FMAVWMWIKI
+197 FMAVWMWLKVGI
-207 GFGRDYDAKGIM
+207 GRGYDAKGIM
-219 YLAKKGLP
+219 YLARKGLP

-279 VRISHYRGLKDYV
+279 VRISHYRGLKDMN
-292 GVRETAFVALG
+292 GVRETAYVALG
-303 MTAFIGTIITI
+303 MTAVIGVVVTIS
-314 TVLVFHGLLFSVF
+314 VLVFHGLLFSVF
-327 TTSDEVMA
+327 TTSQEVIA

-348 VGDLAQTIFANCL
+348 IGDLAQTVFANCL
-361 RAMEDVKSM
+361 RAVEDVKSM
-370 MISAFVAYIIVS
+370 MLSAFVAYIIVS
-382 LPCSYIFAFPCEM
+382 IPCSYIFAFPLGM

-413 LYYWRFT
+413 LYYWRFS
-420 RYSLAQMGH
+420 RYSLFNHH

>member
-1 MKIRVHIVSLSHL
+1 MNIKQNILSLSHL

-43 LSSAGFVNNIFNL
+43 LSSAGFVNNVFNL
-56 LLFFVLGLSY
+56 LIFFVLGLSY

-94 SFLGCLVAFALLFV
+94 STIGSAVLLLLLAV
-108 LYLNLGNLGQPEELM
+108 VYLNLDNLGQPSELM

-129 FITLA
+129 FITLT
-134 LSVPFVG
+134 LSVPFIA

-148 YSDGIGDTRTPMW
+148 YSDATGDTRTPMW

-167 LVNIVGNYILIFTCD
+167 VVNVVGNYILIFVCD
-182 LGLFGAGLATLASRI
+182 MGLLGAGIATLLSRI
-197 FMAVWMWIKI
+197 FMAVWMWVKVGI
-207 GFGRDYDAKGIM
+207 GRGYDAKGIM
-219 YLAKKGLP
+219 YLTRKGLP

-279 VRISHYRGLKDYV
+279 VRISHYRGLKDMN
-292 GVRETAFVALG
+292 GVRETAYVALG
-303 MTAFIGTIITI
+303 MTAVIGVVVTIS
-314 TVLVFHGLLFSVF
+314 VLVFHGLLFSVF
-327 TTSDEVMA
+327 TTSQEVIA

-348 VGDLAQTIFANCL
+348 IGDLAQTVFANCL
-361 RAMEDVKSM
+361 RAVEDVKSM
-370 MISAFVAYIIVS
+370 MLSAFVAYIIVS
-382 LPCSYIFAFPCEM
+382 IPCSYIFAFPLGM

-413 LYYWRFT
+413 LYYWRFS
-420 RYSLAQMGH
+420 RYSLK

>member
-1 MKIRVHIVSLSHL
+1 MNIKQNILSLSHL

-43 LSSAGFVNNIFNL
+43 LSSAGFVNNVFNL
-56 LLFFVLGLSY
+56 LIFFVLGLSY

-94 SFLGCLVAFALLFV
+94 STIGSAVLLLFLAV
-108 LYLNLGNLGQPEELM
+108 VYLNLDNLGQPSELM

-129 FITLA
+129 FITLT
-134 LSVPFVG
+134 LSVPFIA

-148 YSDGIGDTRTPMW
+148 YSDATGDTRTPMW

-167 LVNIVGNYILIFTCD
+167 VVNVVGNYILIFVCD
-182 LGLFGAGLATLASRI
+182 MGLLGAGIATLLSRI
-197 FMAVWMWIKI
+197 FMAVWMWLKVGI
-207 GFGRDYDAKGIM
+207 GRGYDAKGIM
-219 YLAKKGLP
+219 YLTRKGLP

-279 VRISHYRGLKDYV
+279 VRISHYRGLKDMN
-292 GVRETAFVALG
+292 GVRETAYVALG
-303 MTAFIGTIITI
+303 MTAFIGFLI
-314 TVLVFHGLLFSVF
+314 TVGVLLTHRLLFSVF
-327 TTSDEVMA
+327 TTNEEVIA

-348 VGDLAQTIFANCL
+348 FGDLTQTIFANCL
-361 RAMEDVKSM
+361 RAIEDVKSM
-370 MISAFVAYIIVS
+370 MVSAFI
-382 LPCSYIFAFPCEM
+382 SYILISIPCAYVFAFPLGM

-402 GFPFGLSVAAI
+402 SFPIGLTTAGV
-413 LYYWRFT
+413 LYYYRFSH
-420 RYSLAQMGH
+420 RPSC

>member
-1 MKIRVHIVSLSHL
+1 MNIKQNILSLSHL

-43 LSSAGFVNNIFNL
+43 LSSAGFVNNVFNL
-56 LLFFVLGLSY
+56 LIFFVLGLSY

-94 SFLGCLVAFALLFV
+94 STIGSAVLLLLLAV
-108 LYLNLGNLGQPEELM
+108 VYLNLDNLGQPSELM

-129 FITLA
+129 FITLT
-134 LSVPFVG
+134 LSVPFIA

-148 YSDGIGDTRTPMW
+148 YSDATGDTRTPMW

-167 LVNIVGNYILIFTCD
+167 VVNVVGNYILIFVCD
-182 LGLFGAGLATLASRI
+182 MGLLGAGIATLLSRI
-197 FMAVWMWIKI
+197 FMAVWMWLKVGI
-207 GFGRDYDAKGIM
+207 GRGYDAKGIM
-219 YLAKKGLP
+219 YLTRKGLP

-279 VRISHYRGLKDYV
+279 VRISHYRGLKDMN
-292 GVRETAFVALG
+292 GVRETAYVALG
-303 MTAFIGTIITI
+303 MTAVIGVVVTIS
-314 TVLVFHGLLFSVF
+314 VLVFHGLLFSVF
-327 TTSDEVMA
+327 TTSQEVIA

-348 VGDLAQTIFANCL
+348 IGDLAQTVFANCL
-361 RAMEDVKSM
+361 RAVEDVKSM
-370 MISAFVAYIIVS
+370 MLSAFVAYIIVS
-382 LPCSYIFAFPCEM
+382 IPCSYIFAFPLGM

-413 LYYWRFT
+413 LYYWRFS
-420 RYSLAQMGH
+420 RYSLFNHH

>member
-1 MKIRVHIVSLSHL
+1 MNIKQNILSLSHL

-43 LSSAGFVNNIFNL
+43 LSSAGFVNNVFNL
-56 LLFFVLGLSY
+56 LIFFVLGLSY

-94 SFLGCLVAFALLFV
+94 STIGSAVLLLFLAV
-108 LYLNLGNLGQPEELM
+108 VYLNLDNLGQPSELM

-129 FITLA
+129 FITLT
-134 LSVPFVG
+134 LSVPFIA

-148 YSDGIGDTRTPMW
+148 YSDATGDTRTPMW

-167 LVNIVGNYILIFTCD
+167 VVNVVGNYILIFVCD
-182 LGLFGAGLATLASRI
+182 MGLLGAGIATLLSRI
-197 FMAVWMWIKI
+197 FMAVWMWLKVGI
-207 GFGRDYDAKGIM
+207 GRGYDAKGIM
-219 YLAKKGLP
+219 YLTRKGLP

-279 VRISHYRGLKDYV
+279 VRISHYRGLKDMN
-292 GVRETAFVALG
+292 GVRETAYVALG
-303 MTAFIGTIITI
+303 MTAVIGVVVTIS
-314 TVLVFHGLLFSVF
+314 VLVFHGLLFSVF
-327 TTSDEVMA
+327 TTSQEVIA

-348 VGDLAQTIFANCL
+348 IGDLAQTVFANCL
-361 RAMEDVKSM
+361 RAVEDVKSM
-370 MISAFVAYIIVS
+370 MLSAFVAYIIVS
-382 LPCSYIFAFPCEM
+382 IPCSYIFAFPLGM

-420 RYSLAQMGH
+420 RYSLKKH

>member
-1 MKIRVHIVSLSHL
+1 MNIKQNILSLSHL

-43 LSSAGFVNNIFNL
+43 LSSAGFVNNVFNL
-56 LLFFVLGLSY
+56 LIFFVLGLSY

-94 SFLGCLVAFALLFV
+94 STIGSAVLLLLLAV
-108 LYLNLGNLGQPEELM
+108 VYLNLDNLGQPSELM

-129 FITLA
+129 FITLT
-134 LSVPFVG
+134 LSVPFIA

-148 YSDGIGDTRTPMW
+148 YSDATGDTRTPMW

-167 LVNIVGNYILIFTCD
+167 VVNVVGNYILIFVCD
-182 LGLFGAGLATLASRI
+182 MGLLGAGIATLLSRI
-197 FMAVWMWIKI
+197 FMAVWMWVKVGI
-207 GFGRDYDAKGIM
+207 GRGYDAKGIM
-219 YLAKKGLP
+219 YLTRKGLP

-279 VRISHYRGLKDYV
+279 VRISHYSGLKDMN
-292 GVRETAFVALG
+292 GVRETAYVALG
-303 MTAFIGTIITI
+303 MTAVIGVVVTIS
-314 TVLVFHGLLFSVF
+314 VLVFHGLLFSVF
-327 TTSDEVMA
+327 TTSQEVIT

-348 VGDLAQTIFANCL
+348 IGDLAQTVFANCL
-361 RAMEDVKSM
+361 RAVEDVKSM
-370 MISAFVAYIIVS
+370 MLSAFVAYIIVS
-382 LPCSYIFAFPCEM
+382 IPCSYIFAFPLGM

-420 RYSLAQMGH
+420 RYSLFNHH

>member
-1 MKIRVHIVSLSHL
+1 MTIRQHILSLSHL

-43 LSSAGFVNNIFNL
+43 LSSAGFVNNVFNL
-56 LLFFVLGLSY
+56 LIFFVLGLSY

-94 SFLGCLVAFALLFV
+94 STIGSAVLLLFLAV
-108 LYLNLGNLGQPEELM
+108 VYLNLDNLGQPSELM

-129 FITLA
+129 FITLT
-134 LSVPFVG
+134 LSVPFIA

-148 YSDGIGDTRTPMW
+148 YSDATGDTRTPMW

-167 LVNIVGNYILIFTCD
+167 VVNVVGNYILIFVCD
-182 LGLFGAGLATLASRI
+182 MGLLGAGIATLLSRI
-197 FMAVWMWIKI
+197 FMAVWMWVKVGI
-207 GFGRDYDAKGIM
+207 GRGYDAKGIM
-219 YLAKKGLP
+219 YLTRKGLP

-279 VRISHYRGLKDYV
+279 VRISHYRGLKDMN
-292 GVRETAFVALG
+292 GVRETAYVALG
-303 MTAFIGTIITI
+303 MTAVIGVVVTIS
-314 TVLVFHGLLFSVF
+314 VLVFHGLLFSVF
-327 TTSDEVMA
+327 TTSQEVIA

-348 VGDLAQTIFANCL
+348 IGDLAQTVFANCL
-361 RAMEDVKSM
+361 RAVEDVKSM
-370 MISAFVAYIIVS
+370 MLSAFVAYIIVS
-382 LPCSYIFAFPCEM
+382 IPCSYIFAFPLGM

-420 RYSLAQMGH
+420 RYSLKEC